1 MKDNRNLKLNNDLLN
16 GRVNAI
22 KKRNIYINRFTVSID
37 GNQVFSSNCQK
48 FVNLENSIQMNY
60 NLFKKF
66 QNLKHFL
73 YFKLDIQTG
82 NRVIAQQ
89 IKSFNRTQ
97 DIEIRRS
104 LELKMETIKNIRYCF
119 PNIRKLIK
127 NHFSIE
133 CDWIQR
139 TEFCGFCYEKLID
152 VFINLNKD
160 SKVSVLLFE
169 NYC

>member
-37 GNQVFSSNCQK
+37 GNQVFSSICQK

-104 LELKMETIKNIRYCF
+104 LELKMETIKKIRYCF

-127 NHFSIE
+127 NHFLLNVI
-133 CDWIQR
+133 
-139 TEFCGFCYEKLID
+139 GFKES
-152 VFINLNKD
+152 N
-160 SKVSVLLFE
+160 SVNFVMRHLSMS
-169 NYC
+169 